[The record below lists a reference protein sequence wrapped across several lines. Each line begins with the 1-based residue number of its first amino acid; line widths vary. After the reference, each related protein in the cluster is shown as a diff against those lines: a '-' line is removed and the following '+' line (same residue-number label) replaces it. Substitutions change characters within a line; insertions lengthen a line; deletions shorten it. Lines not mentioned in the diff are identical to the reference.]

1 MNKKVMMVIV
11 VQALIIVALA
21 WMLVFYGKDEFEVSQ
36 RKNDVEISAP
46 SRVAQQNGATVVSLS
61 AASQK
66 ASGLIAEPLK
76 SANFQAEQLSYG
88 SVVGVEALADLRARY
103 LAALADANVVR
114 AAIVNSEHDYQR
126 MLALNKDN
134 RNVSDRAVQTAEA
147 AWKAD
152 QARLAAAETSA
163 SGIRDSIRQQWGEVI
178 TRWVTGG
185 GLSRLLAHE
194 QVLLQIALPAD
205 DMQPEKI
212 AHITVTAAG
221 GQGKPVVASYVSP
234 SPQTDSTIQGR
245 TYYFVASAKELRAGM
260 RVEAHIQ
267 LQGKTNSGVVV
278 PGSAVVWYAGKAW
291 VYKQSGEK
299 FTRLLVATSQSVN
312 DGWFNVQGF
321 NVGELV
327 VTNGA
332 QLLLSEELKYQI
344 KNENED

>member
-1 MNKKVMMVIV
+1 MNKKIAAIMI
-11 VQALIIVALA
+11 VQALIIVVLA
-21 WMLVFYGKDEFEVSQ
+21 WMLVFYGKDEYELKQ
-36 RKNDVEISAP
+36 HKDDDEISAP
-46 SRVAQQNGATVVSLS
+46 SRVTQQKGATVVSLS
-61 AASQK
+61 AESQK
-66 ASGLIAEPLK
+66 ASGLVAEPLK
-76 SANFQAEQLSYG
+76 SANFQAEQSSYG
-88 SVVGVEALADLRARY
+88 SVVGVEALAELRARY

-114 AAIVNSEHDYQR
+114 TAIANSEHDYQR

-147 AWKAD
+147 TWKAD
-152 QARLAAAETSA
+152 QARLVAAETTA
-163 SGIRDSIRQQWGEVI
+163 SGIRDSIRQQWGDVI
-178 TRWVTGG
+178 ARWVTGG

-194 QVLLQIALPAD
+194 QVLLQIALPAE

-221 GQGKPVVASYVSP
+221 GQGKPVIASYVSP

-245 TYYFVASAKELRAGM
+245 TYYFVAPAKELRAGM

-267 LQGKTNSGVVV
+267 LQGKTNPGVIV
-278 PGSAVVWYAGKAW
+278 PNTAVVWYAGKAW
-291 VYKQSGEK
+291 VYKQEGEK
-299 FTRLLVATSQSVN
+299 FTRLPVVTTQSMG
-312 DGWFNVQGF
+312 DGWFNPTGF
-321 NVGELV
+321 AVDDLV

>member
-1 MNKKVMMVIV
+1 MSKKVMVVIV

-21 WMLVFYGKDEFEVSQ
+21 WVLVFYGKDEFETAQ
-36 RKNDVEISAP
+36 RKGDEEISAP
-46 SRVAQQNGATVVSLS
+46 SRVSQANGATVVSLS

-66 ASGLIAEPLK
+66 ASGLVAEPLK
-76 SANFQAEQLSYG
+76 SANFQTEQLSYG

-114 AAIVNSEHDYQR
+114 AAIANSEHDYQR

-134 RNVSDRAVQTAEA
+134 RNVSDRAVQSAEA

-152 QARLAAAETSA
+152 QARLVAAETTA
-163 SGIRDSIRQQWGEVI
+163 SGIRDSIRQQWGDVI
-178 TRWVTGG
+178 ARWVTGG

-245 TYYFVASAKELRAGM
+245 TYYFFAPAKELRAGM
-260 RVEAHIQ
+260 RVEAHLQ
-267 LQGKTNSGVVV
+267 LAGKANAGIIV
-278 PGSAVVWYAGKAW
+278 PNTAVVWYAGKAW
-291 VYKQSGEK
+291 VYKQDGEK
-299 FTRLLVATSQSVN
+299 FTRLPVSVTQSMN
-312 DGWFNVQGF
+312 DGWFNGMGF
-321 NVGELV
+321 AVGDLI